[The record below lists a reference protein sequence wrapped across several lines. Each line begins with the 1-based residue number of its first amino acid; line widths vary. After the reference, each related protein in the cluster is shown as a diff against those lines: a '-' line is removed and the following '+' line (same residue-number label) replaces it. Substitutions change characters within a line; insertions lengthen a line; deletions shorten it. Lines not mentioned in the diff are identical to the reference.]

1 MCPKNNARSLEFGF
15 YSRSLACPLTTEKPP
30 VVRYRH
36 FPRNDATLSIPAP
49 LYYNDASM
57 KRTIP
62 LPIALLFLAIIQL
75 GIPADCAEW
84 PFQLLT
90 RPDLPTVSE
99 QSWCQ
104 NPIDHFILAELE
116 AQGLAPSPR
125 APRETLLRRATMDL
139 LGLPP
144 TIASQQE
151 YDARTN
157 PAAYHQLIDRLL
169 ANPSHGER
177 WGQHWLDV
185 VRYADSDG
193 FEYDDPRPHAWRYR
207 DWVIKS
213 LNQDRSIQRFVLDQV
228 AGDELFPGETESLVA
243 TGLHRLGPLRLNAG
257 MQDEAKNRQEVL
269 TEMTDM
275 MGAAFLGLT
284 IGCARCHDHKFDDF
298 SQLDYF
304 QLQSF
309 FASTVAHD
317 EPLLSSEARAAL
329 VDRQAAWKKKFDV
342 VSSQVT
348 ELENKH
354 RLLLVQSTGRDNPS
368 PNDIRTSIEAAPDDH
383 REFQRWQQQVLGLL
397 AAKPA
402 AAAAIMAVS
411 DQKSPVPPT
420 YLLHRGEPGQHGKL
434 VTPAFPQLLQGD
446 NASLTPRIKQRSVKT
461 LNSNPSSGRRTAL
474 AQWLVSRKHPL
485 TARVFVNRIWQHHF
499 GQGIVATPNDFGAMG
514 SAASHPRLLDWLAC
528 ELIDSGWS
536 AKHIHRLI
544 MQSATYQQ
552 ASQPTTAGMKSDPD
566 NELLWRMNRR
576 RMEAETIRD
585 SLLSVSGRLNS
596 QAGGPGIRLPLNA
609 EIAALQYKG
618 TWAPH
623 PDPWQH
629 QRKTV
634 YVFLKRN
641 NRLPMLESFD
651 APRTTN
657 SCGRR
662 TQSTHAGQA
671 LSLLNGKLSQ
681 QHSWS
686 LACRLLDQD
695 TQDLNYLVNQAYR
708 LVLAR
713 KPTRQERQLAQQFI
727 TQQEQLIRREGTR
740 PPAVAQSEPIRPG
753 VDPTFALALADYC
766 LVLLNLDEF
775 LYVD

>member
-1 MCPKNNARSLEFGF
+1 MS
-15 YSRSLACPLTTEKPP
+15 
-30 VVRYRH
+30 
-36 FPRNDATLSIPAP
+36 
-49 LYYNDASM
+49 
-57 KRTIP
+57 
-62 LPIALLFLAIIQL
+62 LLFLAIIQL
-75 GIPADCAEW
+75 GIPAGCAEW

-116 AQGLAPSPR
+116 DQGLAPSPR

-144 TIASQQE
+144 TIASQQ
-151 YDARTN
+151 DFGTRTN

-228 AGDELFPGETESLVA
+228 AGDELFPGETGSLVA

-317 EPLLSSEARAAL
+317 EPLLSSKKQEALLASQ
-329 VDRQAAWKKKFDV
+329 VAWKKKFDLV
-342 VSSQVT
+342 DGQIT
-348 ELENKH
+348 KLETKH
-354 RLLLVQSTGRDNPS
+354 RELLMKATGRDNPS
-368 PNDIRTSIEAAPDDH
+368 PDDIHKSIQAAADD
-383 REFQRWQQQVLGLL
+383 RLEYQRWQQQAITLL
-397 AAKPA
+397 ANKPPVA
-402 AAAAIMAVS
+402 DAIMAVF

-420 YLLHRGEPGQHGKL
+420 YLLQRGEPGRPGKA
-434 VTPAFPQLLQGD
+434 VTPAFPQLLQAGD
-446 NASLTPRIKQRSVKT
+446 SSLTPPIKPRAVAT
-461 LNSNPSSGRRTAL
+461 LKANPSSGRRSAL
-474 AQWLVSRKHPL
+474 AQWLVSRQHPL

-552 ASQPTTAGMKSDPD
+552 SSQSTIAGTKADPG

-596 QAGGPGIRLPLNA
+596 QVGGPGIRLPLNA

-623 PDPWQH
+623 SDPWQH

-671 LSLLNGKLSQ
+671 LSLLNGELFQ

-686 LACRLLDQD
+686 LARRLLDQN
-695 TQDLNYLVNQAYR
+695 TQDLDYLVDHAYR
-708 LVLAR
+708 LILAR
-713 KPTRQERQLAQQFI
+713 KPTEQERQLAQQFI

-740 PPAVAQSEPIRPG
+740 PPAVARSEPIRPG
-753 VDPTFALALADYC
+753 VEPTFALALADYC

>member
-1 MCPKNNARSLEFGF
+1 MKRSILLPLVLL
-15 YSRSLACPLTTEKPP
+15 SLAI
-30 VVRYRH
+30 V
-36 FPRNDATLSIPAP
+36 
-49 LYYNDASM
+49 
-57 KRTIP
+57 
-62 LPIALLFLAIIQL
+62 QL
-75 GIPADCAEW
+75 GTGAHGAEW

-90 RPDLPTVSE
+90 RPDLPPVSG

-104 NPIDHFILAELE
+104 NPVDYFILAELE
-116 AQGLAPSPR
+116 AEGLTPSPR
-125 APRETLLRRATMDL
+125 APRPVLLRRATLDL
-139 LGLPP
+139 VGLPP
-144 TIASQQE
+144 TIAAQQ
-151 YDARTN
+151 DFSANTN
-157 PAAYHQLIDRLL
+157 PNGYHQLIDRLL
-169 ANPSHGER
+169 ANPAHGER

-207 DWVIKS
+207 DWVIRS

-228 AGDELFPGETESLVA
+228 AGDELFPGQPDALVA

-284 IGCARCHDHKFDDF
+284 IGCARCHDHKFDAF
-298 SQLDYF
+298 SQQDYF

-317 EPLLSSEARAAL
+317 QPLLSRKAREALLAS
-329 VDRQAAWKKKFDV
+329 QAAWKKKFDLV
-342 VSSQVT
+342 DGQIT
-348 ELENKH
+348 ELEKKH
-354 RLLLVQSTGRDNPS
+354 HTLLVKTTGRDNPS
-368 PNDIRTSIEAAPDDH
+368 PDDIRKSIEASPDDRRSH
-383 REFQRWQQQVLGLL
+383 QRWQQQAITLL
-397 AAKPA
+397 AIKPPVPA
-402 AAAAIMAVS
+402 AVMAVS

-420 YLLHRGEPGQHGKL
+420 YLLHRGEPGQHGQA
-434 VTPAFPQLLQGD
+434 VIPAFPQLLQAGD
-446 NASLTPRIKQRSVKT
+446 SSVTPQIKQRPVAT
-461 LNSNPSSGRRTAL
+461 LKSNPSSGRRSAL
-474 AQWLVSRKHPL
+474 AQWLVSRQHPL

-552 ASQPTTAGMKSDPD
+552 TSQSTAAGIKEDPE

-576 RMEAETIRD
+576 RLEAETIRD
-585 SLLSVSGRLNS
+585 NLLAVSGRLNT

-671 LSLLNGKLSQ
+671 LSLLNGKLFQ

-686 LACRLLDQD
+686 LARRLLDQGS
-695 TQDLNYLVNQAYR
+695 QDLDR
-708 LVLAR
+708 LVDHAYHLLLAR
-713 KPTRQERQLAQQFI
+713 TPTVQERQLAQSFI
-727 TQQEQLIRREGTR
+727 NQQEQLIRREVTR
-740 PPAVAQSEPIRPG
+740 QPTVARSEPIPPG
-753 VDPTFALALADYC
+753 VEPSFALALADYC